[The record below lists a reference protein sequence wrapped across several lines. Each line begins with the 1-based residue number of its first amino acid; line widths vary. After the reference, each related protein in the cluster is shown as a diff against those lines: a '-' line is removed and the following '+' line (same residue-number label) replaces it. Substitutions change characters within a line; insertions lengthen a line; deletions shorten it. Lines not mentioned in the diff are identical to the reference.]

1 MSDCGEIFGMCVPK
15 NDEKSTKTRDI
26 LIMVSLIVTIIVYSC
41 AGICCYL
48 VRQKRRRQMTYSSE
62 QISTG
67 LSISDQESTI
77 FHINLNASF
86 EKETSVAEGSNV

>member
-1 MSDCGEIFGMCVPK
+1 
-15 NDEKSTKTRDI
+15 
-26 LIMVSLIVTIIVYSC
+26 
-41 AGICCYL
+41 
-48 VRQKRRRQMTYSSE
+48 MTYSSE